1 MKNKNYNFNL
11 NPKDLSSQEINKH
24 KDFDAL
30 LQQVSTIPAK
40 KPFNIKVLYY
50 LAGSIAAALLG
61 VFLYF
66 GLFADQGMTTQQ
78 YLASQAYV
86 NPPFENIKPT
96 YEKAVINVNQG
107 GEYIY
112 ESGSKIT
119 VPPAAF
125 VDNKGELVN
134 GEVDIKYREFH
145 DFIDFFLSGIPMEY
159 DSAGVNYAL
168 ESAGMVEIFA
178 EQNGIRL
185 NVAPGKEIHVELVS
199 EIMIPATDREK
210 IPAFNI
216 YKLDEGKRNWV
227 YKGQDDI
234 EFIEDDMSDLLNDS
248 ISGNNPNQSFLQE
261 LAQIEQKENAEL
273 AAIESNTP
281 KQPTPLKP
289 ERANGSDYVF
299 NFDFT
304 DETLGF
310 RNTNQVAGTA
320 HEEINQLRKQY
331 ANTLWQVAP
340 DNPDFNEEMV
350 SQIAWEDM
358 KLEQINS
365 RDYELTL
372 LNPNKEIKVI
382 VNPVLNSQDYD
393 AALEEFN
400 QDFAIYKTQIAEREE
415 VLRTQKEALD
425 KRIKLEREVAKKK
438 YEEMLAIYKANGR
451 DDLATNLMVRQKVIN
466 RFSASSLGTWNC
478 DRPLPPAVYRLKG
491 EFVDNKSTKYN
502 QEMAYLVDKN
512 KNTVYRFYAKEKANV
527 LYNKFS
533 ENLLWIVTR
542 DNKLAI
548 FPAEKFKNIDK
559 KEGDYTFV
567 MDLHDETIASEEDV
581 RRILQF

>member
-1 MKNKNYNFNL
+1 MKKKNYNINL
-11 NPKDLSSQEINKH
+11 DPKDLSSQEINQH

-30 LQQVSTIPAK
+30 LQQVNTVPAK
-40 KPFNIKVLYY
+40 KPFNVKTLYY
-50 LAGSIAAALLG
+50 VAGSIAAALLG
-61 VFLYF
+61 VFLYL
-66 GLFADQGMTTQQ
+66 GVFADQSMTTKE
-78 YLASQAYV
+78 YLASQSYI

-107 GEYIY
+107 GEHVY

-159 DSAGVNYAL
+159 DSAGVNYVL
-168 ESAGMVEIFA
+168 ESAGMIEIFA

-185 NVAPGKEIHVELVS
+185 NVAPGKEINVELVS
-199 EIMIPATDREK
+199 EISVPVADREK
-210 IPAFNI
+210 VPAYNI
-216 YKLDEGKRNWV
+216 YKLDEKKRNWV

-234 EFIEDDMSDLLNDS
+234 EVVEDDMTDLLNQEDLD
-248 ISGNNPNQSFLQE
+248 GPKQEYVQE
-261 LAQIEQKENAEL
+261 LAKIDRKENVEL
-273 AAIESNTP
+273 AAIEANIPKPVTP
-281 KQPTPLKP
+281 VQP

-304 DETLGF
+304 DEEVGF
-310 RNTNQVAGTA
+310 RNSGSVEGTA
-320 HEEINQLRKQY
+320 HEEINQLRRQY

-340 DNPDFNEEMV
+340 GIDDFNENMV

-358 KLEQINS
+358 KLEQINN

-372 LNPNKEIKVI
+372 INPNKTIKVI
-382 VNPVLNSQDYD
+382 VNPVLNSQDYE
-393 AALEEFN
+393 AAVKQFN
-400 QDFAIYKTQIAEREE
+400 EDFAVFQEKISEREETLRVQKEELEKRIELERQIAEN
-415 VLRTQKEALD
+415 
-425 KRIKLEREVAKKK
+425 K
-438 YEEMLAIYKANGR
+438 YEEAMAIYKANGR
-451 DDLATNLMVRQKVIN
+451 DDLATDLMIKKKVIN
-466 RFSASSLGTWNC
+466 RFAASSLGTWNC
-478 DRPLPPAVYRLKG
+478 DRPLPPAVYHLNG
-491 EFVDNKSTKYN
+491 EFVDNESKKYT

-512 KNTVYRFYAKEKANV
+512 KNTVYRFYAKDKANV
-527 LYNKFS
+527 LYNKYS
-533 ENLLWIVTR
+533 ENLLWLVTR

-548 FPAEKFKNIDK
+548 FPPEKFKQIDK

-567 MDLHDETIASEEDV
+567 MDLHDEAIASEEDV
-581 RRILQF
+581 RKILQF